1 MHYYIE
7 NVYQVTTF
15 TTIVRS
21 GWSPLNVLSC
31 DECPGSV
38 KCTSVHLHPILV
50 RVYDLYTTGTQDK
63 FDILFSLNDDDE
75 EALELCD
82 AQVSRDC
89 WTKAALMAI
98 VDVVGRIG
106 RDDKSSDDSVTQIYD
121 TVRAARNAF
130 GQFPWNLEELVDQAP
145 LLYDLIQEQCPD
157 PVMCERITKRAFVKV
172 CKDIVYAR

>member
-1 MHYYIE
+1 M
-7 NVYQVTTF
+7 Q
-15 TTIVRS
+15 
-21 GWSPLNVLSC
+21 SC

-50 RVYDLYTTGTQDK
+50 RVYDLYAGGTQDK
-63 FDILFSLNDDDE
+63 FDILFSLNDEDE

-106 RDDKSSDDSVTQIYD
+106 RESNSTEDAEVQLYD
-121 TVRAARNAF
+121 TVRTARNAF

-145 LLYDLIQEQCPD
+145 NLYDLIQDECPD
-157 PVMCERITKRAFVKV
+157 TEMCERITKRAFMKV